1 MEFFDSN
8 GPLKGFKRDLYE
20 GGIRVPMIAW
30 GANVS
35 KGKTTNEPLANWDI
49 MPTFADLIKAKS
61 PQNIDG
67 VSFNNV
73 LSGKKIA
80 KKHDYLY
87 WEFHERGFDQAVRKG
102 KWKLVKQTGNTE
114 LFDLSKDLS
123 ETNNL
128 ASKYPKIVSEMEKI
142 MSQSRVDSELFPLKI
157 NSHKINPN
165 IQTNF

>member
-1 MEFFDSN
+1 
-8 GPLKGFKRDLYE
+8 
-20 GGIRVPMIAW
+20 
-30 GANVS
+30 
-35 KGKTTNEPLANWDI
+35 

-73 LSGKKIA
+73 LSGKKKA